1 MVSRDHLVTLA
12 REGSQQN
19 RRPQS
24 TPLLFGSRLAE
35 GLQLAPFRFGKLQ
48 GIALPRE
55 GHTLLKHNLVR
66 MYCYLKNDDLGG
78 AKSGGVDLYDPVV
91 LEKKFSWLFGRFGCP
106 IRFTP

>member
-35 GLQLAPFRFGKLQ
+35 GLQLTPFRFGKLQ

-66 MYCYLKNDDLGG
+66 MYCYLKNDDLDNL
-78 AKSGGVDLYDPVV
+78 AEIFREVRRV
-91 LEKKFSWLFGRFGCP
+91 LRDDGTLWLNIGDSY
-106 IRFTP
+106 